1 MKKITFLVISLMT
14 SASAYGQTTP
24 TTNSIY
30 IDQVGDGSTITLT
43 QEGQTNT
50 IGEGEAEAD
59 RFVLQGNGQTVTVK
73 QDGSSN
79 AIIGSVEQADDI
91 DYNTT
96 VTGDSNTIK
105 YNQGD
110 LGSVA
115 GSEKTLTVAGNNN
128 TLTFNQGTTV
138 EADPDV
144 VVAAVTSTDSAGVI
158 TIITPAY
165 ISSPGASG
173 STGASA
179 ANAKQEISITG
190 DGNTYTSTINT
201 SNVKNDVVVGGN
213 TNVIKIVQ
221 DGNAGNSNSGK
232 SVEMDLLGDSNK
244 ISVNQ
249 KSTGNVDTIKIN
261 SDSSNSILVINQ
273 CSNSGPC

>member
-1 MKKITFLVISLMT
+1 MKKLTILVISLMT
-14 SASAYGQTTP
+14 SASAYGQ

-138 EADPDV
+138 APDPDV
-144 VVAAVTSTDSAGVI
+144 PVAAVTSTNNGV
-158 TIITPAY
+158 TTTTPAY
-165 ISSPGASG
+165 ISPGASG

-190 DGNTYTSTINT
+190 NDNEYTSTINT

-221 DGNAGNSNSGK
+221 DGNAGSSNSGK
-232 SVEMDLLGDSNK
+232 SVDMILSGDSNK

>member
-1 MKKITFLVISLMT
+1 MKKLTILVISLMT
-14 SASAYGQTTP
+14 SASAYGQ

-50 IGEGEAEAD
+50 IGVSEGE
-59 RFVLQGNGQTVTVK
+59 RFVLEGDGQTVTVK

-91 DYNTT
+91 DYKTT

-115 GSEKTLTVAGNNN
+115 GSEKTLTVAGSNN

-138 EADPDV
+138 APDPDV
-144 VVAAVTSTDSAGVI
+144 VVAAVTSTNSAGVI
-158 TIITPAY
+158 TTITPAY

-190 DGNTYTSTINT
+190 NDNEYTSTINT

-249 KSTGNVDTIKIN
+249 KSTTNVDTIKIN